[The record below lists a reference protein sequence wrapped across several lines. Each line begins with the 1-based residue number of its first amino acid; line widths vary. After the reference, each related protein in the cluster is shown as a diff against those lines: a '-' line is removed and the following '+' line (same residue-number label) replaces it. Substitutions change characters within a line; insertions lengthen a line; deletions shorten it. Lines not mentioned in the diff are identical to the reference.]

1 MYYDHRL
8 YCCIPFKP
16 NEPTKIEP
24 KPGKS
29 HIDEEHDTADN
40 DKKDDLRLG

>member
-1 MYYDHRL
+1 MRSM
-8 YCCIPFKP
+8 IQS

-24 KPGKS
+24 ESGKS

-40 DKKDDLRLG
+40 DKKDNLGLG